1 MPSPEISGRH
11 WTKSR
16 AESGI
21 GFRVLGFRVLGFRV
35 LGFRVLRFRI

>member
-1 MPSPEISGRH
+1 MPSPGISGRR
-11 WTKSR
+11 WAKSR

-35 LGFRVLRFRI
+35 LGF